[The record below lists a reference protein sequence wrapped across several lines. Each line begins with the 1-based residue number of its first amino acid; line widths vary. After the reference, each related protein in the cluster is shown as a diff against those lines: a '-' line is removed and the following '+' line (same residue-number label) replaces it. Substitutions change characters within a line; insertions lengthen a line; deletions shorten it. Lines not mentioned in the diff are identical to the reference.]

1 MKLIIEDPTP
11 EFREQLLALL
21 ADHAA
26 YVEIQTD
33 ATWTPERA
41 ARYWHSLPPRAQ
53 RILREAVLHHGYV
66 SADLLREDG
75 KGLRGHSGPLRAA
88 LERGVR
94 KGWWPDGMRPPIQP
108 QGPGFGQV
116 VGYRIPDDLI
126 EVFEEAIVDTTH
138 QTALAEAIDSDGGTW
153 DPVRAIAALGRAGHN
168 VDAKRARAVLR
179 RLADTGLIV
188 KVDGTAAI
196 YRSTT
201 EQ

>member
-11 EFREQLLALL
+11 EFHEQLLSLL

-33 ATWTPERA
+33 ATWTPDRA
-41 ARYWHSLPPRAQ
+41 SLYWNSLPPRAQ
-53 RILREAVLHHGYV
+53 RILREAVLHNGFV

-75 KGLRGHSGPLRAA
+75 KSLRGHSGPLNSA
-88 LERGVR
+88 LERGFR
-94 KGWWPDGMRPPIQP
+94 KGWWPDGMRSPIQP

-138 QTALAEAIDSDGGTW
+138 QSALAEVIDSEGGTW
-153 DPVRAIAALGRAGHN
+153 DPARAIQALRREGHI

-179 RLADTGLIV
+179 RIAATGLIV
-188 KVDGTAAI
+188 KTDGTAAI
-196 YRSTT
+196 YRRTN